1 MTKVV
6 CSQDGDTY
14 RIECQGHATGSELVC
29 AAVSVLVTTLAGY
42 LENELVNSKHKLTM
56 GDCLVE
62 MQTTDPAAIGAWRA
76 TVFGLMQLENSFPD
90 YIQVTS

>member
-1 MTKVV
+1 MQ
-6 CSQDGDTY
+6 SG
-14 RIECQGHATGSELVC
+14 RGHLPDCVPRTRHGQRELVC
-29 AAVSVLVTTLAGY
+29 AAVSVLMTTLAGY
-42 LENELVNSKHKLTM
+42 LENEAVNSKHKLTM

>member
-29 AAVSVLVTTLAGY
+29 AAVSVLMTTLAG
-42 LENELVNSKHKLTM
+42 LV
-56 GDCLVE
+56 V
-62 MQTTDPAAIGAWRA
+62 
-76 TVFGLMQLENSFPD
+76 VLMILLQEISALFD
-90 YIQVTS
+90 LAKALFDF